1 MQRYTIYRIP
11 FFHVFLTIENG
22 VTFLQADGM
31 MSPILWLLMRTP
43 LKKHLEMFHGQVP
56 ATQSEDTLFFSTWLP
71 PIPGKVFNRLLLSYI
86 KAFFGHA
93 TPDQVTISITEEC
106 PNRCIHCALPDTKN
120 KAMLKPDK
128 IEDIIHQVLDMGT
141 TSIIFD
147 GGEPLVYDELEKLIS
162 YVNPEQ
168 AISTIFTSGFG
179 MTSEKARSLKAA
191 GLYSINVSLDSPFE
205 AEHDRIRGRDGVFKE
220 ALNAINCAKDA
231 GLLVDIYVVIAP
243 HNIDHLDAFY
253 SLALDCGVH
262 ELSIYEIVP
271 TGRWLD
277 HDKDVLSSDDKIKL
291 NKFKERYD
299 QNAKDVKDNTID
311 PHTKIVRFF
320 SIPHTMKTT
329 GCFAGRKWMHV
340 TPQGDVLPCACI
352 PLPYGNVNTELIQ
365 SIWKRMRND
374 GAYNAKEC
382 LMRNSQFRRK
392 YLTDIKINQNNRMK
406 K

>member
-11 FFHVFLTIENG
+11 FFHVFLTIKNG
-22 VTFLQADGM
+22 ITCLQADGL
-31 MSPILWLLMRTP
+31 MSPILWLFMRTP

-56 ATQSEDTLFFSTWLP
+56 AMQSENTLFFSTWLP
-71 PIPGKVFNRLLLSYI
+71 PIPGRVFNRLLLSYT
-86 KAFFGHA
+86 KAFFGCA

-106 PNRCIHCALPDTKN
+106 PNRCIHCALPDTLN

-147 GGEPLVYDELEKLIS
+147 GGEPLVYDGLEKLIS
-162 YVNPEQ
+162 YVDYKR

-179 MTSEKARSLKAA
+179 MTPEKARSLKAA

-205 AEHDRIRGRDGVFKE
+205 DEHDRIRGRAGVFKE
-220 ALNAINCAKDA
+220 ALNAINCAKGA

-243 HNIDHLDAFY
+243 HNIDHLDDFY
-253 SLALDCGVH
+253 SLALNCGVH
-262 ELSIYEIVP
+262 ELSMYEIVP

-277 HDKDVLSSDDKIKL
+277 HDKDVLSADDKVKL
-291 NKFKERYD
+291 NEFKERYE
-299 QNAKDVKDNTID
+299 QYGNDVKDNTID
-311 PHTKIVRFF
+311 SDTKRVRFF
-320 SIPHTMKTT
+320 SIPHTMEIT
-329 GCFAGRKWMHV
+329 GCFAGRKWIHV

-352 PLPYGNVNTELIQ
+352 PLPYGNVNTEPIQ
-365 SIWKRMRND
+365 SIWKRMRKD

-382 LMRNSQFRRK
+382 LMRNSQFRRD
-392 YLTDIKINQNNRMK
+392 YLSDVLNDPKN
-406 K
+406 